1 MRLVKGILA
10 SCIFAGFSF
19 AASESAVAEVEI
31 SAAVPHFLGGNGD
44 LFKKNGDAK
53 IDGTG
58 LQLTRSSGTLYG
70 TAFYKDLITLSPHRS
85 FSAYF
90 TFRITDPNCAQGGGA
105 DGLTFIVQTDS
116 DSVGS
121 MGGGIGYAGILP
133 SVAVE
138 FDTFKNTEFGDEDGN
153 HIGISVD
160 GDPESKAKVAAPFPL
175 SNGALYHAW
184 VDYDG
189 KQNTMQVRLSATD
202 ARPSTPTLSYKVDL
216 ESIMGQEVFVGFT
229 AATGSCWE
237 RHEISSF
244 YFHNDELIGGIDPSL
259 DSFVS
264 SAQ

>member
-31 SAAVPHFLGGNGD
+31 SAAVPHFLGANGD

-85 FSAYF
+85 F
-90 TFRITDPNCAQGGGA
+90 
-105 DGLTFIVQTDS
+105 VQTDS

-264 SAQ
+264 IAQ